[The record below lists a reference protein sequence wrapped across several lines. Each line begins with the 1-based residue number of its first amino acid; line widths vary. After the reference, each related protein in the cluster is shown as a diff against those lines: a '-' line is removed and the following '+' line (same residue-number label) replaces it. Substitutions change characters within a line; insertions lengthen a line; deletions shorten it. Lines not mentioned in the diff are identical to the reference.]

1 MGNRRLTIHGNT
13 KEHGRPIM
21 SEMRQNKAT
30 KHWVIYAPERRK
42 RPKDF
47 QRHEER
53 RELPPHDDTCPF
65 CPRNEDML
73 PGIITELRLSG
84 DDMWQTRVVPNKY
97 PALTLQENRHRRRD
111 GIYIA
116 MPGFGRH
123 EVIIESPRHNDHI
136 ARMSIEQVNSIIDTY
151 HSRYVDLMN
160 QHGNMMTIIFRNHG
174 AQAGTSLL
182 HPHSQLIV
190 AGIVPRHMR
199 AEEEE
204 AQRYFDDWGRC
215 VFCDMLDQ
223 ELKDGQ
229 RIILTTDSF
238 AAFVP
243 YAAEGPFE
251 IWIMP
256 VRHRAD
262 FGAISDGEKEDLARV
277 LRQVIAKLY
286 TGLND
291 PDYNYVIKTAA
302 RYKAGEPHVHWY
314 VQIQPRLTTRAG
326 FEIGSGMRINP
337 SLPEDDAAFLR
348 EEADDDDQ

>member
-1 MGNRRLTIHGNT
+1 
-13 KEHGRPIM
+13 M

-30 KHWVIYAPERRK
+30 KHWVIYAPERKK

-47 QRHEER
+47 QRPEKR
-53 RELPPHDDTCPF
+53 RDLPPHDSSCPF
-65 CPRNEDML
+65 CPGNEEML
-73 PGIITELRLSG
+73 PGIITELLSSDG
-84 DDMWQTRVVPNKY
+84 NQWQTRVVPNKF
-97 PALTLQENRHRRRD
+97 PALTLQDDKERRRK
-111 GIYIA
+111 GFYVA

-123 EVIIESPRHNDHI
+123 EVIIESPRHDDNI
-136 ARMSIEQVNSIIDTY
+136 ARMSVEQVGSIIETY
-151 HSRYVDLMN
+151 HNRYVDLMK

-174 AQAGTSLL
+174 ARAGTSLL

-190 AGIVPRHMR
+190 TGIVPRHMR

-215 VFCDMLDQ
+215 VFCDMLDY
-223 ELKDGQ
+223 EVRDAQ
-229 RIILTTDSF
+229 RIVTANDSF

-256 VRHRAD
+256 LRHQAD
-262 FGAISDGEKEDLARV
+262 FGAVSDDEKQDLARILSEV
-277 LRQVIAKLY
+277 MIRLY
-286 TGLND
+286 SSLNG
-291 PDYNYVIKTAA
+291 PDYNYVINTAA
-302 RYKAGEPHVHWY
+302 QYKAGEPHIHWY
-314 VQIQPRLTTRAG
+314 LQIQPRLTTRAG

-348 EEADDDDQ
+348 RQEDRE